1 MKLSKI
7 EKKTIDEAVKHGYTF
22 RNDSH
27 FTNYQQ
33 GYRTIKKL
41 IDKGLLVEVNNG
53 NGIEYQPTQD
63 AFYFKKYNII

>member
-27 FTNYQQ
+27 FTNFQQ

-41 IDKGLLVEVNNG
+41 IDKG
-53 NGIEYQPTQD
+53 
-63 AFYFKKYNII
+63 

>member
-7 EKKTIDEAVKHGYTF
+7 EKTTIDVAVKHGYTF

-27 FTNYQQ
+27 FTNFQQ
-33 GYRTIKKL
+33 GQRTIKKL
-41 IDKGLLVEVNNG
+41 IDKGLLVKVDNG
-53 NGIEYQPTQD
+53 NGVEYQPTQD

>member
-27 FTNYQQ
+27 FTSFQQ
-33 GYRTIKKL
+33 GNRTIKKL
-41 IDKGLLVEVNNG
+41 IDKGLLTKVDNG
-53 NGIEYQPTQD
+53 NGVEYQPTED
-63 AFYFKKYNII
+63 ALSLKKYSII